1 MLEFGYTGLSVSL
14 QKDVLEHVVTFQ
26 TFSQKIN
33 TFWSKIEV
41 DVLSQL
47 SQRMFQALE
56 LFRIDFKRLEREKA
70 VQRKLVN
77 SYLKRSSLGLIF

>member
-56 LFRIDFKRLEREKA
+56 L
-70 VQRKLVN
+70 
-77 SYLKRSSLGLIF
+77 S